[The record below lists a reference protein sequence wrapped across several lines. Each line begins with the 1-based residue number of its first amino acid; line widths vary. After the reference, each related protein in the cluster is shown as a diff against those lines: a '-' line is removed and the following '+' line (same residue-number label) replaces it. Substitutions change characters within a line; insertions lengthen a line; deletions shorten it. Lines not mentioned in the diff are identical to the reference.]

1 MRQPGRARVLAL
13 ITPIPKHCVANIALG
28 SCLIGEAAR
37 AVLAVRE
44 FDTWWAECGLAIVLS
59 ASAVFAFGRP
69 PALAKDLRDLCLWSW
84 LHARS
89 CSQEPICFCR
99 QRRAPNAAGLA
110 IQLLAIVVM
119 FASTLFLGRSFSI
132 VPQYRLLVRN
142 GPYAAV
148 RHPLYAS
155 YLAFDAT
162 IAWQYFS
169 WLACILWFLEGGAL
183 FWRACIEERL
193 LLASDPSYAAYAA
206 RVRSRFVPYVL

>member
-69 PALAKDLRDLCLWSW
+69 PALAKDLRPVSLVVAACAVMLPGAY
-84 LHARS
+84 LLLPPA
-89 CSQEPICFCR
+89 EG
-99 QRRAPNAAGLA
+99 PNAAGLA